1 MEVEA
6 SGQNPIHMLEPW
18 RHNACLGCHDD
29 IPCPTL
35 DGELAKVPRCPA
47 SDPLLE
53 ELLKEAP
60 YKSNRKGTDLKTLP
74 LKRSLLHTLAHLPR
88 PDATTSA
95 FTFSLPDDS
104 TQPFT
109 IRASP
114 FFTPYRGVKR
124 RRCLSDVDGFDTAR
138 MSSKKRRLRVDLITS
153 RLSQPYSQPATHI
166 LNREGQE
173 SGDKRFLKMA
183 TTLDSARRSSHLHA
197 TSFLRYCTMN
207 CLRKRL
213 NQQAYPGL
221 VARRDD
227 QEAAAVASKAGVKGT
242 WRPQSIQDTSAGQS
256 LRVSA
261 APTPTGGP
269 GISISAPIPLPFLQ
283 PTRPQP
289 TASKHTHPHPHVKPP
304 ACRLSNPAALPLPA
318 TDASA
323 TKQRTSPRIY
333 PVQSPELRPSLP
345 SMSLPQLD
353 DLEEDSF
360 AFLHPADDDWDDG
373 ADDQD
378 SVYTDFSVVFG
389 QENPGGSDNK
399 DERTYEEYLDEL
411 DGICWVSR

>member
-6 SGQNPIHMLEPW
+6 SGQSSIHMLESW
-18 RHNACLGCHDD
+18 RRRTCLGCHDD
-29 IPCPTL
+29 LSIPPL
-35 DGELAKVPRCPA
+35 DSELAKVPRCPA

-60 YKSNRKGTDLKTLP
+60 YKSNRKGSDLKQLP
-74 LKRSLLHTLAHLPR
+74 PKRSLLHALSHLPR
-88 PDATTSA
+88 SNLLTASA
-95 FTFSLPDDS
+95 FTFTPPDDTS
-104 TQPFT
+104 QPLA
-109 IRASP
+109 IRSRPSP
-114 FFTPYRGVKR
+114 QLLRGVKR
-124 RRCLSDVDGFDTAR
+124 RRCMSDVDGFNTVG

-183 TTLDSARRSSHLHA
+183 TTLDSARRTSHLHA

-213 NQQAYPGL
+213 NL
-221 VARRDD
+221 VHPTPVVRRDD
-227 QEAAAVASKAGVKGT
+227 QEAAAVASKAGSKVA
-242 WRPQSIQDTSAGQS
+242 WRPQSIEDTSAGQS

-261 APTPTGGP
+261 APSGGA
-269 GISISAPIPLPFLQ
+269 GISIAAPTLSPLLQ

-289 TASKHTHPHPHVKPP
+289 VAPKHTHPHAKPP
-304 ACRLSNPAALPLPA
+304 ACRLSSPAALPLPA
-318 TDASA
+318 TDAVA
-323 TKQRTSPRIY
+323 TKKRTSPRIY
-333 PVQSPELRPSLP
+333 PVQSPELRPST
-345 SMSLPQLD
+345 SLSQLD

-360 AFLHPADDDWDDG
+360 AFLHPADDDWDDL

-378 SVYTDFSVVFG
+378 GVYSDFGVVFG
-389 QENPGGSDNK
+389 QDSPGAEAK
-399 DERTYEEYLDEL
+399 DGRTYEEYLDEL

>member
-6 SGQNPIHMLEPW
+6 SGQSSIHLLETW
-18 RHNACLGCHDD
+18 RHNACMGCHDD
-29 IPCPTL
+29 LSLPAL
-35 DGELAKVPRCPA
+35 DSELAKVPRCPA

-60 YKSNRKGTDLKTLP
+60 YKSNRKAPDLKKLP
-74 LKRSLLHTLAHLPR
+74 PKRFLLHTLTHLPR
-88 PDATTSA
+88 PHPTTVSA
-95 FTFSLPDDS
+95 FTFTAPGDS
-104 TQPFT
+104 TQPLA
-109 IRASP
+109 IRSKP
-114 FFTPYRGVKR
+114 PPRLCHGVKR
-124 RRCLSDVDGFDTAR
+124 RRCISDVDGFNTAG

-166 LNREGQE
+166 LNREGQD

-183 TTLDSARRSSHLHA
+183 TTLDSARRASHLHA

-213 NQQAYPGL
+213 NLVHPGPI
-221 VARRDD
+221 VRRED
-227 QEAAAVASKAGVKGT
+227 QEAAAVASKAGSKVA

-261 APTPTGGP
+261 APS
-269 GISISAPIPLPFLQ
+269 GISIVAPTLSPILQ

-289 TASKHTHPHPHVKPP
+289 VASKHIHPHPHAKPP
-304 ACRLSNPAALPLPA
+304 TCRLSSPAALPLPA
-318 TDASA
+318 TDVVA
-323 TKQRTSPRIY
+323 TEKRTSPRIY
-333 PVQSPELRPSLP
+333 PVQSPELRPST
-345 SMSLPQLD
+345 SLSHLD

-360 AFLHPADDDWDDG
+360 AFMHPEVDDWDELG
-373 ADDQD
+373 DDQD
-378 SVYTDFSVVFG
+378 NVYSDFSVMFG
-389 QENPGGSDNK
+389 QESPGAEGK